1 MTAAQHH
8 GTGPTRHRGGHP
20 VIKGFL
26 ILVGVGL
33 FIRLLPYLLAAL
45 LIAGLIWCLVKLCQV
60 STRKTT
66 ARKHR
71 KAASLRAQQQ
81 AQLHEQRRLE
91 AFLLPED
98 SEWLRVWTQQETPA
112 AKSTFMIGRQ
122 FERKCPQVNR
132 SCRVVAL
139 SIAASSSLP
148 EGKR

>member
-1 MTAAQHH
+1 MTATHH
-8 GTGPTRHRGGHP
+8 HDTGPTRHRGGHP

-71 KAASLRAQQQ
+71 VAAVLRAQQQ

-91 AFLLPED
+91 GFLLPED
-98 SEWLRVWTQQETPA
+98 EEWLHMWT
-112 AKSTFMIGRQ
+112 
-122 FERKCPQVNR
+122 
-132 SCRVVAL
+132 
-139 SIAASSSLP
+139 
-148 EGKR
+148 

>member
-1 MTAAQHH
+1 VTATRHH
-8 GTGPTRHRGGHP
+8 DTAPTRHRGGHP

-71 KAASLRAQQQ
+71 VAAVLGAQQQ

-98 SEWLRVWTQQETPA
+98 EEWLYMWTCA
-112 AKSTFMIGRQ
+112 G
-122 FERKCPQVNR
+122 
-132 SCRVVAL
+132 
-139 SIAASSSLP
+139 
-148 EGKR
+148 